1 MPGQGG
7 TFPGGEGGGTTGWGG
22 GGTTGGSGG
31 GGSGGGGIIG
41 GAISNFI
48 AGATQFQAQN
58 PQQGQGVISA
68 GVSSTIESARQISP
82 QQVRIVEQQALTPA
96 QAAYVSE
103 YMKVVTPNLADPLGY
118 YKPVA
123 PVAPGGPA
131 LNVETMK
138 LTNWGN
144 VAGAREQMIGGII
157 SQQMTPAQVSS
168 LETGG
173 GFSFGGATSLSKEK
187 LEVIGKGIGI
197 SQGIGLNVLK
207 SGNWMGITE
216 EKKEPTRTAVTSN
229 IFNMGKTYGRTDIG
243 TRQDIFTP
251 YLFPESKET
260 TLTSAK
266 SIPAF
271 ESILFK
277 PEPSIFTA
285 EHWETAA
292 FETGKTIVGFKL
304 APVILPIVA
313 ITNPQSIIQMPGLL
327 YGEATSLWQRTKEG
341 TVRFGA
347 KEFGFTAGTIIAFG
361 TGGGV
366 PKPIMERITVTESTA
381 PRMTGIVM
389 KGVSTEKGIEYT
401 SVIEGSATSRTY
413 IPLLGKQITI
423 GRGTAEVS
431 ATQVAEVRTEPYGEM
446 WNVMAKTTGEVRAGT
461 KITPF
466 NEIAGATGIKIENI
480 PTISEKGISPYTIS
494 FGKLAE
500 TPEIKIGEYSKVLSL
515 KPTISGE
522 TIFQG
527 KYTMGISEKPLG
539 YTQVEL
545 EFLSKNQPTFMKL
558 VDIQKTTGAEAGAL
572 WRKGKL
578 TSFDIGMEGKISMSS
593 EGVRVHTHP
602 LTYDI
607 SQLPSAGDVLGGRR
621 AGYIATEA
629 GMTRFRTTG
638 EMGVE
643 TLFTSWENLK
653 NIKVTETFP
662 ELVIP
667 KGQRYMGTFGA
678 YETPKS
684 FEVSMGILKETGTE
698 VTPFGTIK
706 YYQHI
711 AESTPNIVSGQNF
724 RVIDWTAKGGGE
736 VFTGGGQLQKFGG
749 TGTVLKIGEVATKES
764 ASQSIAAA
772 SMNLRMGEWGS
783 LAYNVLGIIP
793 KEEVKV
799 NTAYRAGVTL
809 IPKEVVLTAPMQI
822 PETSQLP
829 VMKIGSITEQLP
841 KSMFGTVEMTS
852 PKSLQFNI
860 TKQIPLMETSTK
872 ELTFE
877 ITKETPMIKETPLE
891 MMRIT
896 PLEEIMTPQ
905 LTKQVPLTETPSVP
919 IFFTPFIPPSPPIK
933 GGIGDMFSIPKS
945 KLWGR
950 GKPKYG
956 MGSPWP
962 HADILSVQRTQSR
975 FGGRATQLPLTGG
988 TLQKWAKAAG
998 EGFGRGFPT
1007 AEIAAG
1013 KVRKGKF
1020 SIFGKKKRRR

>member
-1 MPGQGG
+1 MTGYTNVGGQMIASDSPAGRVASGLGYGTPSAVPNAAPSGNYVISYPSGKQGG
-7 TFPGGEGGGTTGWGG
+7 GMIYQGVSERTPIG
-22 GGTTGGSGG
+22 
-31 GGSGGGGIIG
+31 G
-41 GAISNFI
+41 GAIEYGLPSGWVSKEAVQQIPQKEVGGMNVLQI
-48 AGATQFQAQN
+48 NVPTPTLAQTQAVT
-58 PQQGQGVISA
+58 G
-68 GVSSTIESARQISP
+68 
-82 QQVRIVEQQALTPA
+82 LTPA
-96 QAAYVSE
+96 QAEYVKQYE
-103 YMKVVTPNLADPLGY
+103 KVVTVNPADPMGY
-118 YKPVA
+118 YKAVA
-123 PVAPGGPA
+123 YQPGRPA
-131 LNVETMK
+131 LNIET
-138 LTNWGN
+138 LGQTGYAT
-144 VAGAREQMIGGII
+144 VPGYREQVIGNII
-157 SQQMTPAQVSS
+157 SQQLTPAQIAS
-168 LETGG
+168 LERNPPVLW
-173 GFSFGGATSLSKEK
+173 SSPSKET
-187 LEVIGKGIGI
+187 LDVIGKGIGI

-271 ESILFK
+271 ESVLFK

-285 EHWETAA
+285 EHWGTAA
-292 FETGKTIVGFKL
+292 FETGKTAVAGIAL
-304 APVILPIVA
+304 MPIAVPL
-313 ITNPQSIIQMPGLL
+313 TIIQAPQIF
-327 YGEATSLWQRTKEG
+327 GEATSLFGKVKEG

-347 KEFGFTAGTIIAFG
+347 KEFGFTAGTIIAV
-361 TGGGV
+361 GV
-366 PKPIMERITVTESTA
+366 AGDVWTPVIKPIMERITVTESTA

-413 IPLLGKQITI
+413 IPIFGKQITI

-446 WNVMAKTTGEVRAGT
+446 WNVMAKSTGEVRAGT

-466 NEIAGATGIKIENI
+466 NEIAGATGLKFENI
-480 PTISEKGISPYTIS
+480 PQYTSKGISPYTIS

-500 TPEIKIGEYSKVLSL
+500 TPEILLRPAEV
-515 KPTISGE
+515 
-522 TIFQG
+522 
-527 KYTMGISEKPLG
+527 SELG
-539 YTQVEL
+539 YSPAL
-545 EFLSKNQPTFMKL
+545 M
-558 VDIQKTTGAEAGAL
+558 IQ
-572 WRKGKL
+572 
-578 TSFDIGMEGKISMSS
+578 
-593 EGVRVHTHP
+593 
-602 LTYDI
+602 
-607 SQLPSAGDVLGGRR
+607 
-621 AGYIATEA
+621 
-629 GMTRFRTTG
+629 
-638 EMGVE
+638 
-643 TLFTSWENLK
+643 
-653 NIKVTETFP
+653 
-662 ELVIP
+662 

-678 YETPKS
+678 VETPKS
-684 FEVSMGILKETGTE
+684 FDISVGILKETGTE

-724 RVIDWTAKGGGE
+724 RVIDWTAKGGEE
-736 VFTGGGQLQKFGG
+736 VWTGGTSLQKFGG
-749 TGTVLKIGEVATKES
+749 GGTALKIGEVATKES

-872 ELTFE
+872 ELPFE
-877 ITKETPMIKETPLE
+877 IMKETPLE

-896 PLEEIMTPQ
+896 PLEETMTPQ
-905 LTKQVPLTETPSVP
+905 LTKQVPLEGTLNVP
-919 IFFTPFIPPSPPIK
+919 IFATPFMPPSPPIK
-933 GGIGDMFSIPKS
+933 GGIEDIFSVPKS
-945 KLWGR
+945 KLWRRGKLKSGR
-950 GKPKYG
+950 GEPN
-956 MGSPWP
+956 PL
-962 HADILSVQRTQSR
+962 ADIFSVQRTQSR
-975 FGGRATQLPLTGG
+975 FGGRATQLPLSGR
-988 TLQKWAKAAG
+988 TLQKWTKAAG